1 MLPWKQCNFKIVS
14 VHNKRRYSICNNSNP
29 QSWLSFTGNTN
40 VLDYRAPRSKQAPRK
55 KPSKH
60 SAFHE
65 STDTIGDKLKLPVT
79 NHLLDVPTDDD
90 ISHQDPSSADDTQNN
105 TPDPSQS
112 NCTEASS
119 SGGSRAPHLSLQQ
132 RPKPL
137 GKPGRRAT
145 DPTNG
150 QRWKP
155 SLNTGPRALRPGANQ
170 PVIDT
175 SQYDRFARK
184 SSFNSTSN
192 SLNSSTGSGSRPIRQ
207 LISLNYP
214 APPGLIPRF
223 HTLDEDSFPTSPR
236 NGRLVSIKHETTK
249 LSQPSND
256 SQKKSSYI
264 PPKTA
269 PSCSF
274 QDSGFNDDPLLRS
287 RNGVKRESVN
297 LPSISPPLT
306 NKE

>member
-1 MLPWKQCNFKIVS
+1 M
-14 VHNKRRYSICNNSNP
+14 
-29 QSWLSFTGNTN
+29 
-40 VLDYRAPRSKQAPRK
+40 
-55 KPSKH
+55 
-60 SAFHE
+60 
-65 STDTIGDKLKLPVT
+65 
-79 NHLLDVPTDDD
+79 LDVPTDDD
-90 ISHQDPSSADDTQNN
+90 VSHQDPSSADDTQNN

-119 SGGSRAPHLSLQQ
+119 SGGSKALHLTLPQRQKPH
-132 RPKPL
+132 
-137 GKPGRRAT
+137 GKPGRRVTAS

-150 QRWKP
+150 QRWK
-155 SLNTGPRALRPGANQ
+155 SATNTGPRVLRPGANQ

-175 SQYDRFARK
+175 SQYERFARK

-192 SLNSSTGSGSRPIRQ
+192 SLNSSTGSGSRPVRQ

-214 APPGLIPRF
+214 APPGLPSRF

-236 NGRLVSIKHETTK
+236 NGRLASIKPETTR

-256 SQKKSSYI
+256 SQKKSSYN

-287 RNGVKRESVN
+287 RNGVKRGSVN
-297 LPSISPPLT
+297 LPSKSPPLT
-306 NKE
+306 TKE